1 MDINP
6 LLKLQAKHRSQK
18 VWDIERRDI
27 CLNTRRAY
35 SEFWLHI
42 KERPLHYLILQ
53 YLSFCGFK
61 GIVEVENI
69 SYDVEL
75 ISALVKRWR
84 PETHTFY
91 LRIGEATI
99 TLQDIEIIFG
109 MVVDGSP
116 IILEDSIDL
125 GIAARRQMMRD
136 LTGWEPP
143 LDCFCGIRIILVSKL
158 AAYVKDLD
166 DINDDTPEIEVQRR
180 VRLYL
185 LWLCGGTL
193 FSDKFNSKI
202 SLDYLIEMQ
211 DLKAMSTKAW
221 GVNTILKVVH
231 PHLHLTIYVDFLS

>member
-1 MDINP
+1 M
-6 LLKLQAKHRSQK
+6 A
-18 VWDIERRDI
+18 
-27 CLNTRRAY
+27 
-35 SEFWLHI
+35 
-42 KERPLHYLILQ
+42 
-53 YLSFCGFK
+53 

-75 ISALVKRWR
+75 ISALVERWR

-99 TLQDIEIIFG
+99 TLQDIKIMFG

-125 GIAARRQMMRD
+125 GIAARRQMMCD

-158 AAYVKDLD
+158 AAYVKELD
-166 DINDDTPEIEVQRR
+166 DINDDTSEIEVQRR

-211 DLKAMSTKAW
+211 DLNAMSTKAW
-221 GVNTILKVVH
+221 GVNTILNVVH
-231 PHLHLTIYVDFLS
+231 PHLHLTIYVYFLS